1 MWPQTLC
8 YDWTLVSSKNTCRLP
23 EEKVW
28 TIHGFWPAITQ
39 ITGPNYRIA
48 RTNGSSISTPLK
60 KFNRNWT
67 PSGSMSRTTPTLTF
81 LKYQWVK
88 HGTCAL
94 SHSKLNKYKN
104 ELKYFKSTLEIFNS
118 FDVTK
123 ILTKAEF
130 HAGGKYFVQ
139 DLIKS
144 IESFTGKNCQ
154 IDCIFYR
161 QPKEYYLYQVK
172 IYFDKSLKP
181 IDCSKSNKSYS
192 NCSFSKKVFYLKSV
206 PNNPGDL

>member
-23 EEKVW
+23 EEKELDTKWINVKNNADP
-28 TIHGFWPAITQ
+28 H
-39 ITGPNYRIA
+39 
-48 RTNGSSISTPLK
+48 S
-60 KFNRNWT
+60 
-67 PSGSMSRTTPTLTF
+67 F